1 MSPLRPHG
9 EFLAA
14 DVGEL
19 AGVSGTTIGQWARRG
34 YIRAS
39 QSAGDPH
46 VYSVEDVAEA
56 AIVAVLLRRGV
67 RRKDV
72 RRLREELD
80 GYGDWPLSAA
90 ALAITDGGGVVVR
103 EEGLAVDVLKGGQ
116 VLLADQP
123 LEDVA
128 LRLTTQRR
136 APRTSSPR

>member
-1 MSPLRPHG
+1 LPTRPHG

-39 QSAGDPH
+39 QSGGDPH

-56 AIVAVLLRRGV
+56 AIVAALIRRGV

-72 RRLREELD
+72 RRLRDALD

-90 ALAITDGGGVVVR
+90 PLATTGTGTVVVR
-103 EEGLAVDVLKGGQ
+103 EDGIAVDVLRGGQ
-116 VLLADQP
+116 VLLGDVA
-123 LEDVA
+123 LEDVQ
-128 LRLTTQRR
+128 LRLATRR
-136 APRTSSPR
+136 